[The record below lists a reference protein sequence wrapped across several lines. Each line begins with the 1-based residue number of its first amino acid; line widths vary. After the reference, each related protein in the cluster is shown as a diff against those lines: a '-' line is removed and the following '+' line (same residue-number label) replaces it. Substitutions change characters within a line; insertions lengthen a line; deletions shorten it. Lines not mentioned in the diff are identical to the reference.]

1 MRAHRDEH
9 RRSGHASPVLLLLS
23 PGQGSQSSG
32 MLMPWLALPG
42 AEERLA
48 RWSELTGLDLRAL
61 GTTASDDEVRPT
73 EVAQPLLTAAALLS
87 GRAVLA
93 GRTPDVVCGHS
104 IGELSAVALAGVL
117 TDDQAVVLAAGR
129 GRLMA
134 EAAAV
139 RPTGMAALLGVGAQ
153 EQDWTAAGL
162 ELATVNVPGQVVLG
176 GPVEALDAWTPPKGV
191 RVRRLDVAG
200 AFHTSAMA
208 PAADGFAALVAALD
222 PRDAD
227 CDVIANAD
235 GAVLRDGRE
244 LLDRLVGQLTRP
256 VRFDLCLAAASS
268 ATEAV
273 ELAPGGVLKG
283 LAKRAL
289 PELPVRALRTP
300 DDLLVSA

>member
-1 MRAHRDEH
+1 
-9 RRSGHASPVLLLLS
+9 
-23 PGQGSQSSG
+23 
-32 MLMPWLALPG
+32 MLTPWLALPG
-42 AEERLA
+42 AEERVAL
-48 RWSELTGLDLRAL
+48 WSELTGLDLRAL
-61 GTTASDDEVRPT
+61 GTTAPGDEVRPT
-73 EVAQPLLTAAALLS
+73 EVAQPLLTAVALLS

-104 IGELSAVALAGVL
+104 IGELSAVALAGVV
-117 TDDQAVVLAAGR
+117 TDDQAVALAAGR

-139 RPTGMAALLGVGAQ
+139 RPTGMAALLGAGAQ

-162 ELATVNVPGQVVLG
+162 ELATVNVAGQVVLG
-176 GPVEALDAWTPPKGV
+176 GLVEALDAWTPPQGV

-208 PAADGFAALVAALD
+208 PASDGFAELVAALD

-289 PELPVRALRTP
+289 PQLPVRALRTP
-300 DDLLVSA
+300 DDLLVDA

>member
-9 RRSGHASPVLLLLS
+9 RRSGHPSPVLLLLS

-117 TDDQAVVLAAGR
+117 TDDQAVALAAGR

-134 EAAAV
+134 EAAAL

-162 ELATVNVPGQVVLG
+162 ELATVNVAGQVVLG

-208 PAADGFAALVAALD
+208 PAADGFAALVAALG

-300 DDLLVSA
+300 DDLLVAA